1 MTPMV
6 TLMVLC
12 GGVVDDEALDN
23 TPEDISTAT
32 PSEVYYT
39 LIDVKRH

>member
-1 MTPMV
+1 MV

-23 TPEDISTAT
+23 TPEDISTSNA
-32 PSEVYYT
+32 
-39 LIDVKRH
+39 K